1 MEYKFNSE
9 RVIRFLFGV
18 VGLLVAI
25 DVVAKL
31 IRFPLGLADTYG
43 YWGLLDVD
51 AENSFA
57 NFYSSVALLLAS
69 ILLFLVAHK
78 KELNLGLSKYWYGL
92 AVIFLLFAFDEAID
106 IHEVVSEHVRRGFS
120 VQGPQGESWLV
131 PYLALTAVF
140 GLLYLWFLYRIPSSV
155 RNGLILAGVV
165 YLIGVAGFEV
175 FNEWYEKTYGH
186 GLTHALLTTIE
197 DAFEMVGV
205 VLLIR
210 TLLRHIEHYLGVLT
224 LKTVKE

>member
-1 MEYKFNSE
+1 VS
-9 RVIRFLFGV
+9 
-18 VGLLVAI
+18 
-25 DVVAKL
+25 KL
-31 IRFPLGLADTYG
+31 IRFPLGLEDNYG

-69 ILLFLVAHK
+69 ILLFLVARK
-78 KELNLGLSKYWYGL
+78 KELSLGLSKYWYGL
-92 AVIFLLFAFDEAID
+92 ACIFLLFAFDEAID

-131 PYLALTAVF
+131 PYLVLTAVF
-140 GLLYLWFLYRIPSSV
+140 GLLYLWFLFRLPAPL
-155 RNGLILAGVV
+155 RNGLILAGIV

-186 GLTHALLTTIE
+186 GLAHALLTTVE
-197 DAFEMVGV
+197 DSFEMFGV
-205 VLLIR
+205 VLLVR
-210 TLLRHIEHYLGVLT
+210 TLLRHIEHNLGMLV
-224 LKTVKE
+224 LKTARK